1 MANASNIRATY
12 VVILLITDQ
21 FDISKL
27 FFRNL
32 EKLRPDI
39 PAPTIA
45 ILVFFLLPYDPK
57 GTCA

>member
-1 MANASNIRATY
+1 MENGNASNIRATY

-32 EKLRPDI
+32 EKVETRYTRPNHCDSH
-39 PAPTIA
+39 
-45 ILVFFLLPYDPK
+45 LLPA
-57 GTCA
+57 TI